1 MISAGG
7 RLTDRRPD
15 LRPYAL
21 GDRSRRGCRSRPGFS
36 VIELVVVLAVIVVL
50 TSLLLPGLE
59 VARKGARRLVCASNQ
74 RQIGVSF
81 LIFGRDNNDRLPES
95 RFQTVNRPANMM
107 ALNTGDLD
115 DEVGVAGFDGIGMLW
130 KERYID
136 SPASCFCPAHRGEHT
151 FERAKALVGET
162 QGTGPEVAFCNY
174 HYTGHLK
181 RSRGDEFV
189 GPSRR
194 RMSDP
199 NVILLTDGLRSRSD
213 FNHESGFN
221 VLRGDGSTFYQAD
234 TGSKFLNS
242 IPTDVNFDGE
252 MASEDSSGLW
262 ILEIWNELQIDG

>member
-1 MISAGG
+1 M
-7 RLTDRRPD
+7 TDRRTD
-15 LRPYAL
+15 LRSYAL
-21 GDRSRRGCRSRPGFS
+21 GDRSRRGCCSRPGFS

-95 RFQTVNRPANMM
+95 RFQAVNRPANMM

-151 FERAKALVGET
+151 FERA
-162 QGTGPEVAFCNY
+162 
-174 HYTGHLK
+174 
-181 RSRGDEFV
+181 
-189 GPSRR
+189 
-194 RMSDP
+194 
-199 NVILLTDGLRSRSD
+199 
-213 FNHESGFN
+213 
-221 VLRGDGSTFYQAD
+221 
-234 TGSKFLNS
+234 
-242 IPTDVNFDGE
+242 
-252 MASEDSSGLW
+252 
-262 ILEIWNELQIDG
+262 

>member
-1 MISAGG
+1 M
-7 RLTDRRPD
+7 TDRRPD
-15 LRPYAL
+15 LRSYTL

>member
-15 LRPYAL
+15 PRTRAF
-21 GDRSRRGCRSRPGFS
+21 GDRSRRGYGSRPGFS

-59 VARKGARRLVCASNQ
+59 VARKGARRLVCSANQ

-81 LIFGRDNNDRLPES
+81 LIFGNDNNDRLPES

-107 ALNTGDLD
+107 ALNSGDLND
-115 DEVGVAGFDGIGMLW
+115 DVGVAGFDGIGLLW

-136 SPASCFCPAHRGEHT
+136 SPASCFCPAHRGDHT
-151 FERAKALVGET
+151 FEKAKSILGET
-162 QGTGPEVAFCNY
+162 QGTGSEVAFCNY

-181 RSRGDEFV
+181 QAQRENFV

-199 NVILLTDGLRSRSD
+199 NVIVLTDGLRSRSD

-221 VLRGDGSTFYQAD
+221 VLRGDGSTSYQAD

-262 ILEIWNELQIDG
+262 ILEIWNELQVDG